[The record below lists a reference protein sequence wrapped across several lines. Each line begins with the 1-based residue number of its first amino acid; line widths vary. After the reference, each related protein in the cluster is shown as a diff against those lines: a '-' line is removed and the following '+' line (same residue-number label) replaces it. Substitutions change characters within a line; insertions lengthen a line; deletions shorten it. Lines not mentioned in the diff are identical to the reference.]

1 MATLQFGHAEPILVV
16 ADLDRAVAY
25 YTDVLGFRN
34 ADWAMSD
41 FTCVSRDGVAI
52 YLTTAPQGRPGAW
65 AYVGISDVAAYLEE
79 ISPRGAHIRSPLRNY
94 PWAAEIV
101 VEDPDGNVLR
111 FGSDPI
117 ENLPFD
123 TAPVGS

>member
-1 MATLQFGHAEPILVV
+1 MSSLHFGHAEPILVV
-16 ADLDRAVAY
+16 EDLDRAVAY
-25 YTDVLGFRN
+25 YTDILGFRN
-34 ADWAMSD
+34 ADWAMAD
-41 FTCVSRDGVAI
+41 FTCVSRGGVMI

-79 ISPRGAHIRSPLRNY
+79 IEPKGARIRSGLRNY

-111 FGSDPI
+111 FGSDP
-117 ENLPFD
+117 LVDRPFD
-123 TAPVGS
+123 TAPVGA